1 MLACKFLLYQ
11 IDFCVKFNGQK
22 ILGSHKI
29 MARKVNRLRF
39 ADLSGLGHVR
49 TCATFSIIAGYATV
63 IITWWQR
70 QSHSILLH
78 ISYQSHASPT
88 PFTLHHAPFSYQ
100 TLDSL
105 MTVSGLLLGAILS
118 HFCDCQEYG
127 VRMVGVWR
135 ENGRRP

>member
-1 MLACKFLLYQ
+1 MRQGETYLDLACDGVRLA
-11 IDFCVKFNGQK
+11 IDWHE
-22 ILGSHKI
+22 LGYSPCQY
-29 MARKVNRLRF
+29 RN
-39 ADLSGLGHVR
+39 GHVR

-135 ENGRRP
+135 ENGRRPRDWLVKRMGLV